1 MGHLDRKAAPGP
13 SLAVPPST
21 LWKFLQP
28 HLLEGGNTPREQTH
42 HPLLASA
49 PTENIPAVLPNK
61 LIALPRGGLRD
72 NRCQLSHHRSRF
84 LDFILFLISLWNY
97 F

>member
-1 MGHLDRKAAPGP
+1 MGHLDRKAGPGP
-13 SLAVPPST
+13 SPAVPPSA
-21 LWKFLQP
+21 LWKFFQP
-28 HLLEGGNTPREQTH
+28 HLLEGGDTPGEQTH

-72 NRCQLSHHRSRF
+72 NRCRLSHHRSWF
-84 LDFILFLISLWNY
+84 LDLRLFLISLWNC

>member
-1 MGHLDRKAAPGP
+1 MGHLDRKAAPEP

-28 HLLEGGNTPREQTH
+28 HLLEGDNTPGEQTH